1 MADNTPVQRP
11 DEATRFPTGVS
22 GNAAGRPKGSKN
34 RVTILKLM
42 AEEAVRSEET
52 DRMLEVARKII
63 DQALDGDKPSQK
75 LVWDAVMSKGS
86 IDDRSQGQEKVQI
99 TISGLPEPS
108 KATIYDSSEAEDGE
122 ILEN

>member
-1 MADNTPVQRP
+1 VADKTPAPAHLFQK
-11 DEATRFPTGVS
+11 GVS

-52 DRMLEVARKII
+52 DRMLEVARLII
-63 DQALDGDKPSQK
+63 EQALEGDKPSQK

-86 IDDRSQGQEKVQI
+86 VDDRSQGQEKVQI
-99 TISGLPEPS
+99 TISGLPESP
-108 KATIYDSSEAEDGE
+108 KAAVIEAEKAEDAE
-122 ILEN
+122 IIEEQ